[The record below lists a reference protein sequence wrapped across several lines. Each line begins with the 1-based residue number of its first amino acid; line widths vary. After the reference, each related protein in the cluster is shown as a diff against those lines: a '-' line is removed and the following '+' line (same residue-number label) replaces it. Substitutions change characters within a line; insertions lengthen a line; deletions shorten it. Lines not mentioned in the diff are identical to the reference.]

1 MNYLKLGLI
10 REYKNPPDKRVALL
24 PEQCLELQA
33 QYPFLQVKVE
43 SSSIRCVPD
52 DAYTQLGIEV
62 GDDMSDCDLLLG
74 IKEVPVDKL
83 LSNKTY
89 LFFSHTI
96 KKQAHNRKLL
106 QTVIKKNVKL
116 VDYECLTNERGER
129 IVAFGYY
136 AGIVGAYNGIR
147 GYGLRYSLFNL
158 KPANQCHSMAEM
170 ISTEYPK
177 VAALPAI
184 KIALVGKGRVG
195 KGAKDVLDGMNI
207 KQVSPEEYLTQT
219 FSEPVYTQISSADYY
234 ARKDGKTWDSQYF
247 HQNPAQVYSTFERF
261 AALTDILITTAFWH
275 PSTPSLFSLEAL
287 KSTDFRIKVIAD
299 ITCDI
304 EGFVPCTLKASTIT
318 EPFFDYQPHTH
329 SLTDAFS
336 NENHVTLMS
345 IDNLPCELPYDASRA
360 FGRQLLDNV
369 FPHLLVGHDSEK
381 VVKRATIAEK
391 NALTGYFEYLSD
403 YIYSKKDE

>member
-33 QYPFLQVKVE
+33 QYPFLQIKVQ
-43 SSSIRCVPD
+43 SSSVRCIPD
-52 DAYTQLGIEV
+52 EAYKQAGIEV
-62 GDDMSDCDLLLG
+62 AEDMSDCDLLLG
-74 IKEVPVDKL
+74 IKEVPSDVL
-83 LSNKTY
+83 LPNKTY

-106 QTVIKKNVKL
+106 QTVLQKNIKL
-116 VDYECLTNERGER
+116 VDYECLTNSHGER

-170 ISTEYPK
+170 VANEYPK
-177 VAALPAI
+177 IAALPAI

-195 KGAKDVLDGMNI
+195 KGAKDVLDGMKI
-207 KQVSPEEYLTQT
+207 RQVSPQEYLTQT
-219 FSEPVYTQISSADYY
+219 FTEPVYTQISSADYY
-234 ARKDGKTWDSQYF
+234 ARNDGQVWDGQYF
-247 HQNPAQVYSTFERF
+247 HQNPAAVHSTFERF
-261 AALTDILITTAFWH
+261 STVTDLLITTAFWH
-275 PSTPSLFSLEAL
+275 PNTPPLFSLEQL
-287 KSTDFRIKVIAD
+287 KAENFRIKVIAD

-304 EGFVPCTLKASTIT
+304 EGFVPCTLKASTIA
-318 EPFFDYQPHTH
+318 EPFVDYKPQTH
-329 SLTDAFS
+329 VLTDAFS
-336 NENHVTLMS
+336 HENHITLMS
-345 IDNLPCELPYDASRA
+345 IDNLPCELPYDASQA

-369 FPHLLVGHDSEK
+369 FPHLLVGQDAEK
-381 VVKRATIAEK
+381 VVERATIAH
-391 NALTGYFEYLSD
+391 NNSLTNHYEYLSD
-403 YIYSKKDE
+403 YVYSKKS